1 MSKQQSLNKMV
12 KSLKNTGKISDE
24 MEELINK
31 KIQLEQ
37 DLANLER
44 QIYNLETSYLENSSP
59 MGNLVQGWNETP
71 SRSTANSQRKQVVDE
86 DRLFSLSSATSVNN
100 TPLGQ
105 KQDLDAPVTRPHKQI
120 KLSKKKTKNP
130 KASSVSEDDAMQEDS
145 LEAYE

>member
-1 MSKQQSLNKMV
+1 MV

-86 DRLFSLSSATSVNN
+86 DRLFSLSSATSVNVREMIR
-100 TPLGQ
+100 L
-105 KQDLDAPVTRPHKQI
+105 H
-120 KLSKKKTKNP
+120 SKGH
-130 KASSVSEDDAMQEDS
+130 
-145 LEAYE
+145 Y

>member
-1 MSKQQSLNKMV
+1 MV

-86 DRLFSLSSATSVNN
+86 DRLFSLSSATSVNVREMIR
-100 TPLGQ
+100 LY
-105 KQDLDAPVTRPHKQI
+105 
-120 KLSKKKTKNP
+120 SKGH
-130 KASSVSEDDAMQEDS
+130 
-145 LEAYE
+145 Y